1 MALAQLPTE
10 ILWIIASCFCHQR
23 DIYAL
28 VRTNRHLY
36 KTLIKFLYCF
46 HGQYKHGAALSFA
59 AERNLS
65 LQVESLLDG
74 LNAARNQPQ
83 ASLAAIEAT
92 EDKAPKMYEEE
103 EEEEDTVPRRT
114 REIERWGPTDPYC
127 QDIFTHPLFQQGYSI
142 PSVVNIQHALVVAIQ
157 GGHTKIV
164 AVLLDFGA
172 QANFYYG
179 ERVQCLITQHTRN
192 RWHSKE
198 VDYPPLFTAVQFG
211 NLELV
216 KLVLQR
222 GADPELYAPSP
233 LYRAVK
239 DDRRDIIPVLLEH
252 GVGPQATALKLAVL
266 HEDESMVRLLLD
278 GGLNVSQYGYA
289 GLYTAKMKGEQ
300 DMVDLLES
308 QGATLAALTD
318 TDKRNWAK
326 EDGDGTRRP
335 IFHLMFISDETEIE
349 EDEEEDD
356 EVQNGED

>member
-1 MALAQLPTE
+1 MALVQLPTE

-46 HGQYKHGAALSFA
+46 HGQYKQGAALSFA
-59 AERNLS
+59 AEQNLF

-74 LNAARNQPQ
+74 LSAARNQPQ

-92 EDKAPKMYEEE
+92 EDKAPKM
-103 EEEEDTVPRRT
+103 RT
-114 REIERWGPTDPYC
+114 RDNERWGPTDPYC
-127 QDIFTHPLFQQGYSI
+127 EDIFTHPLFQQGYSI

-157 GGHTKIV
+157 GGHTKIM

-198 VDYPPLFTAVQFG
+198 FGYPPLFTAVQFG
-211 NLELV
+211 DLELV
-216 KLVLQR
+216 KLLLQR

-239 DDRRDIIPVLLEH
+239 DDRRDITPVLLEH
-252 GVGPQATALKLAVL
+252 GVGPQAAALKLAVL

-278 GGLNVSQYGYA
+278 GGLNVSQYRYA
-289 GLYTAKMKGEQ
+289 GLYTAKMKGDQ

-318 TDKRNWAK
+318 TDKSNWAK

-335 IFHLMFISDETEIE
+335 LFHRMFISDGTEIE
-349 EDEEEDD
+349 EEEEHD
-356 EVQNGED
+356 EVQDDED

>member
-1 MALAQLPTE
+1 MALVQLPTE
-10 ILWIIASCFCHQR
+10 ILWTIASCFCHQR

-28 VRTNRHLY
+28 IRTNRHLY

-46 HGQYKHGAALSFA
+46 HGHYKHGAALSFL
-59 AERNLS
+59 AEQNLF
-65 LQVESLLDG
+65 LQVQRLLDG

-83 ASLAAIEAT
+83 ASLAVLEAT

-103 EEEEDTVPRRT
+103 DTVPRRT
-114 REIERWGPTDPYC
+114 REKCDPTDPYC

-179 ERVQCLITQHTRN
+179 GRVQCLFPQHTRN
-192 RWHSKE
+192 WWHGKE

-216 KLVLQR
+216 KLLLQR

-233 LYRAVK
+233 LYCAVK

-252 GVGPQATALKLAVL
+252 GVGPQATALKLLLRTTTRPSGLVTTPGYSNSMTMPLVLVIMIILTLSLQVVAVVSRPRRRPSL
-266 HEDESMVRLLLD
+266 VSLRLLM
-278 GGLNVSQYGYA
+278 SQ
-289 GLYTAKMKGEQ
+289 K
-300 DMVDLLES
+300 
-308 QGATLAALTD
+308 LTC
-318 TDKRNWAK
+318 R
-326 EDGDGTRRP
+326 
-335 IFHLMFISDETEIE
+335 S
-349 EDEEEDD
+349 
-356 EVQNGED
+356 

>member
-1 MALAQLPTE
+1 MALVQLPTE
-10 ILWIIASCFCHQR
+10 ILWTIASCFCHQR

-28 VRTNRHLY
+28 IRTNRHLY

-59 AERNLS
+59 AERNLF
-65 LQVESLLDG
+65 LQVQSLLDG

-83 ASLAAIEAT
+83 ASLAVIEAT

-103 EEEEDTVPRRT
+103 EDTVPRRI
-114 REIERWGPTDPYC
+114 RERWDPTDPYC

-157 GGHTKIV
+157 GGHTETV

-179 ERVQCLITQHTRN
+179 GRVQCLFPQHTRN
-192 RWHSKE
+192 WWHGKE

-216 KLVLQR
+216 KLLLQR

-239 DDRRDIIPVLLEH
+239 DDRREIIPVLLEH

-266 HEDESMVRLLLD
+266 HENESMVRLLLD

-289 GLYTAKMKGEQ
+289 GLYTAKIKGDQ

-308 QGATLAALTD
+308 RSATLAALTD
-318 TDKRNWAK
+318 VDKENWAE

-335 IFHLMFISDETEIE
+335 IFHRMFISDETEIE
-349 EDEEEDD
+349 EEEEDD
-356 EVQNGED
+356 EVQDDED